1 MAPTRYPRKS
11 ANASTTCWTKP
22 LMIDFWLAAGLL
34 LLVALSFLLIP
45 VLRGRRAQREE
56 DRTALNVALYQERVA
71 ELQTQQAEG
80 VLDAAQLDTGRAEAA
95 RELLADTEGVE
106 APRESRLGKPLPL
119 LAAFLVP
126 VLGLGL
132 YLHFGASDKVEL
144 TREFAQPPVSLQ
156 DMTQRLERAAAAQPD
171 SAEGLYFLG
180 RAYMAQD
187 RSADAAKVFE
197 RAVAL
202 AGRQPELLGQWAQA
216 QYFADN
222 KQWSPKVQALT
233 DEALKLDP
241 KEVTSLGLLGIAAF
255 EGQRYQEAI
264 DYWSRLLAQLPPEDN
279 SRAALQGGIDR
290 AAQKLKESGGT
301 VAQAKQ
307 AATLKVRVA
316 VSAEV
321 KAKALPGDSVFIFA
335 RAVSGPPAPLAAKR
349 VTVAE
354 LPITVELG
362 DADAMMPQLKLS
374 NFPEVQLVA
383 RISRAGQPT
392 AGEWIGRSQPLA
404 SSTTALQQ
412 LTIDSPDKSFEET
425 P

>member
-1 MAPTRYPRKS
+1 
-11 ANASTTCWTKP
+11 
-22 LMIDFWLAAGLL
+22 MIDFWLAAGLL

-71 ELQTQQAEG
+71 ELQKQQAEG
-80 VLDAAQLDTGRAEAA
+80 VLNAAQLDSGRAEAA
-95 RELLADTEGVE
+95 RELLADTEG
-106 APRESRLGKPLPL
+106 ADKSRESRLGKPLPL
-119 LAAFLVP
+119 LAAVLVP
-126 VLGLGL
+126 VLGLVL

-144 TREFAQPPVSLQ
+144 TREFAQPPVSME

-180 RAYMAQD
+180 RAYMAQN

-197 RAVAL
+197 RTVAL

-216 QYFADN
+216 QYFADD
-222 KQWSPKVQALT
+222 KKWSPKIQALT

-255 EGQRYQEAI
+255 EGERYQEAI
-264 DYWSRLLAQLPPEDN
+264 DYWNRLLAQLPPDDN
-279 SRAALQGGIDR
+279 SHAALQGGIDR
-290 AAQKLKESGGT
+290 AAQKLKGQGAS
-301 VAQAKQ
+301 VAEAKTQ
-307 AATLKVRVA
+307 LKVRVDL
-316 VSAEV
+316 SSEV
-321 KAKALPGDSVFIFA
+321 KAKTQPGDSVFIFA
-335 RAVSGPPAPLAAKR
+335 RAVNGPPAPLAAKR

-354 LPITVELG
+354 LPVTVELS

-374 NFPEVQLVA
+374 AFPEVQLVA

-404 SSTTALQQ
+404 SSTIALQQ
-412 LTIDSPDKSFEET
+412 LTVDSPDQ
-425 P
+425 

>member
-1 MAPTRYPRKS
+1 
-11 ANASTTCWTKP
+11 
-22 LMIDFWLAAGLL
+22 MIDFWLAAGLL

-144 TREFAQPPVSLQ
+144 TREFSQPPVSLQ

-222 KQWSPKVQALT
+222 KQWSPKIQALT

-255 EGQRYQEAI
+255 EGERYQDAI
-264 DYWSRLLAQLPPEDN
+264 DYWGRLLAQLPPEDN
-279 SRAALQGGIDR
+279 SRVALQGGIDR
-290 AAQKLKESGGT
+290 ATQKLKESGGT
-301 VAQAKQ
+301 VVQAPK
-307 AATLKVRVA
+307 AATLKVRVD
-316 VSAEV
+316 VSADV

-412 LTIDSPDKSFEET
+412 LTIDSPDK
-425 P
+425 

>member
-1 MAPTRYPRKS
+1 
-11 ANASTTCWTKP
+11 
-22 LMIDFWLAAGLL
+22 MIDFWLAAGLL

-45 VLRGRRAQREE
+45 VLRVRRAQREE

-71 ELQTQQAEG
+71 ELQTQQSEG
-80 VLDAAQLDTGRAEAA
+80 VLNAAQLDTGRAEAA

-106 APRESRLGKPLPL
+106 KPRESRLGKPLPL
-119 LAAFLVP
+119 LAAVLVP

-132 YLHFGASDKVEL
+132 YLHYGAIDKVEL
-144 TREFAQPPVSLQ
+144 TREFAQPPVSLA

-197 RAVAL
+197 RTVAL

-216 QYFADN
+216 QYFANN
-222 KQWSPKVQALT
+222 KQWSPQLQALT

-264 DYWSRLLAQLPPEDN
+264 DYWNRLLALLPEKDN
-279 SRAALQGGIDR
+279 SRSALQGGIDR
-290 AAQKLKESGGT
+290 AAEKLKEGGGA
-301 VAQAKQ
+301 VAPIAKT
-307 AATLKVRVA
+307 AVMKVRVDLA
-316 VSAEV
+316 ADV
-321 KAKALPGDSVFIFA
+321 KARALPTDSVFIFA

-349 VTVAE
+349 VTVAD
-354 LPITVELG
+354 LPVTVELG

-374 NFPEVQLVA
+374 NSPEVQLVA

-404 SSTTALQQ
+404 SSTTATQQ
-412 LTIDSPDKSFEET
+412 LTIDSPDQ
-425 P
+425 

>member
-1 MAPTRYPRKS
+1 
-11 ANASTTCWTKP
+11 
-22 LMIDFWLAAGLL
+22 MIDFWLAAGLL